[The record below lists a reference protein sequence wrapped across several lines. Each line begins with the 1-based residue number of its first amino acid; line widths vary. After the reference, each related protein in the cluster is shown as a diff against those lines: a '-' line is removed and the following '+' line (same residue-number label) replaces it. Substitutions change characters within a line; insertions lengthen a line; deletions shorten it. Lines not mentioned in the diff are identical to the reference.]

1 MTGLSEDIL
10 RDWQVR
16 KSKTQKTRFIAFLQ
30 EKIPGLRVEEGG
42 TIENTPAYA
51 RPRGSKWFAEWS
63 ADNTQLNLV
72 YRDGFH
78 ILVR

>member
-42 TIENTPAYA
+42 FPAA
-51 RPRGSKWFAEWS
+51 GISFWAMWRPPM
-63 ADNTQLNLV
+63 
-72 YRDGFH
+72 
-78 ILVR
+78 